1 MPAKLNPMEG
11 VVEWIHG
18 TAVADP
24 YRWLEERHSPA
35 TEEWLAG
42 QRACFHGYFQR
53 LGALDGLQS
62 RVREFVDVEA
72 TDQIGKVRDRYFYR
86 TRRVGEQQPSIYMMN
101 SQTRAEKLLVNPSAL
116 GPYASVGIFRVSKDG
131 NLLAYELKH
140 GGEHSKAIHVVDVN
154 SDRFLQDHL
163 DTGLA
168 RGFEFR
174 DSGDG
179 FYYCHDSLKMDASN
193 PQRDHLVHFHRLGT
207 PLENDPVLLRLPRT
221 LSSKLVVGAEG
232 EILSAL
238 FYHQH
243 LDQLVA
249 DFYVARQD
257 RHDSWNCIARNVP
270 APFSPFFCHGML
282 LGLWNDDAP
291 HGKICELDRTNCH
304 PRLVIVPEWDAPIKH
319 FTIAQ
324 SRIFVSY
331 LFGTEAVVR
340 VWSLKGEFLGRLALE
355 RGSTWHLLP
364 SYTYESDELFL
375 SRESFSQPLTLFC
388 LNAETC
394 ERTVWSQRHA
404 PTLGSTMTTRK
415 VTYSAKDGTE
425 ITMSVVGSPDA
436 SGLRDRP
443 VIMTAYGGFGR
454 TLTPQF
460 STFVSILLECGFL
473 FALPEIRGGGERGAE
488 WHNAARGRNR
498 QVAIDDFI
506 AAAEWLCA
514 EGVTSREKLAIFGGS
529 NSGLLVGAAIAQRP
543 DLFRAALC
551 IAPLLDMVRY
561 HLFDRARIWAEE
573 YGTADDPDD
582 FRALYAYSPYHHVR
596 EDRNYPAVLLVSGD
610 KDTRCNP
617 AHARKMTAR
626 LQDRSAQ
633 KSNVLLDYGTERGHA
648 ATMPLEDRIDAVTNR
663 IAFLCHELGVTSGR
677 TSPPPRLIAKATFCL
692 LQTEWY
698 LKRYKDRPLQ
708 SALQGGARKGESHR
722 YSQQQICQAVDIA
735 SVLYFK
741 VVLCLQRSVA
751 LTMLLRW
758 YGFSA
763 DLVIGA
769 RIVPA
774 KFHAWVEMNRIV
786 VNDRSYVPQL
796 YRELERC

>member
-1 MPAKLNPMEG
+1 MPAKLNPVDG
-11 VVEWIHG
+11 VAEWIHG
-18 TAVADP
+18 TCVADP
-24 YRWLEERHSPA
+24 YRWLEERQSSA

-42 QRACFHGYFQR
+42 QRARFHGYFEE
-53 LGALDGLQS
+53 LGTLDGLRS

-86 TRRVGEQQPSIYMMN
+86 RRRAGEQQPSIYMMH
-101 SQTRAEKLLVNPSAL
+101 SQTRAERLLIDPSAL
-116 GPYASVGIFRVSKDG
+116 GSYTSVGIFRISKDG

-154 SDRFLQDHL
+154 SGRFLRDHL

-174 DSGDG
+174 EAGDG
-179 FYYCHDSLKMDASN
+179 FYYCHEFLEKEASN
-193 PQRDHLVHFHRLGT
+193 PQRDHSVRFHRFGT
-207 PLENDPVLLRLPRT
+207 LRAHDPVLLSLPRSV
-221 LSSKLVVGAEG
+221 SSKLVVAAED
-232 EILSAL
+232 ETLSAI
-238 FYHQH
+238 FYHEY
-243 LDQLVA
+243 LDQLVV
-249 DFYVARQD
+249 DFYVAMQD
-257 RHDSWNCIARNVP
+257 HHDSWNCIARNVP
-270 APFSPFFCHGML
+270 APFSPFFCQRML
-282 LGLWNDDAP
+282 LGLWDDDAP

-304 PRLVIVPEWDAPIKH
+304 PQRVIVPEWDAPIKH

-331 LFGTEAVVR
+331 VIGTETVVR
-340 VWSLKGEFLGRLALE
+340 VWSLKGDFLGTLPLE
-355 RGSTWHLLP
+355 RGYTWHVLP
-364 SYTYESDELFL
+364 TYTYESDELFL
-375 SRESFSQPLTLFC
+375 SRESFSRPLTLYC
-388 LNAETC
+388 LNADSC
-394 ERTVWSQRHA
+394 ERTVWSERHA
-404 PTLGSTMTTRK
+404 PASKSAITTRK
-415 VTYSAKDGTE
+415 VTFSTKDGAE
-425 ITMSVVGSPDA
+425 ITMSLVGAADA
-436 SGLRDRP
+436 SGLRPQP

-460 STFVSILLECGFL
+460 SAFVSLMLEHGFL
-473 FALPEIRGGGERGAE
+473 FALPEIRGGGEHGTG
-488 WHNAARGRNR
+488 WHDAARGRNR
-498 QVAIDDFI
+498 QVAINDFI
-506 AAAEWLCA
+506 AAADWLCG
-514 EGVTSREKLAIFGGS
+514 EGVTSPEKLAVFGGS
-529 NSGLLVGAAIAQRP
+529 NSGLLVGAAITQRP

-561 HLFDRARIWAEE
+561 HFFDRARIWSRE

-582 FRALYAYSPYHHVR
+582 FRALYAYSPYHHVL

-633 KSNVLLDYGTERGHA
+633 TSSVLLDYGFERGHA
-648 ATMPLEDRIDAVTNR
+648 ATMPLLDRIDALTHR
-663 IAFLCHELGVTSGR
+663 IAFLCHELGVAMHHKH
-677 TSPPPRLIAKATFCL
+677 SPAGLVAQAWFCL
-692 LQTEWY
+692 LRTEWH
-698 LKRYKDRPLQ
+698 LRRYKDRPLQ
-708 SALQGGARKGESHR
+708 SVLQQCDTNGESVG
-722 YSQQQICQAVDIA
+722 YSPQQICHAMDIA
-735 SVLYFK
+735 CVLYFK

-751 LTMLLRW
+751 LTMLLRR
-758 YGFSA
+758 YGFTA

-786 VNDRSYVPQL
+786 LNDRPYVPRL

>member
-1 MPAKLNPMEG
+1 MEG

-24 YRWLEERHSPA
+24 YRWLEERYTPA
-35 TEEWLAG
+35 TEKWLVG
-42 QRACFHGYFQR
+42 QRARFEGYFQQ
-53 LGALDGLQS
+53 LGTLDNLRS
-62 RVREFVDVEA
+62 RVREFVDVET

-86 TRRVGEQQPSIYMMN
+86 RRRIGEQQPSIYMMD
-101 SQTRAEKLLVNPSAL
+101 SQTRAEKVLVDSSAL
-116 GPYASVGIFRVSKDG
+116 GPYSSVGIFRISNDG
-131 NLLAYELKH
+131 SLLAYEFKR
-140 GGEHSKAIHVVDVN
+140 GGEHSKAIHVVDVK
-154 SDRFLQDHL
+154 SGTFLPDHL

-174 DSGDG
+174 KTGDG
-179 FYYCHDSLKMDASN
+179 FYYCHDFLESEASN
-193 PQRDHLVHFHRLGT
+193 PQRDHLVRFHRLGT
-207 PLENDPVLLRLPRT
+207 PRDNDRVLLSLPRT
-221 LSSKLVVGAEG
+221 LSSKLVVGGEG
-232 EILSAL
+232 ETLSAV
-238 FYHQH
+238 FYHEH

-249 DFYVARQD
+249 DFYVAGQD

-282 LGLWNDDAP
+282 LGLWDDDAP
-291 HGKICELDRTNCH
+291 HGKICEFDQTHCH
-304 PRLVIVPEWDAPIKH
+304 PRRVIVPEWDAPIKH

-324 SRIFVSY
+324 CRIFVSY
-331 LFGTEAVVR
+331 VIGTESVVR
-340 VWSLKGEFLGRLALE
+340 VWSLKGEFLGTLPLE
-355 RGSTWHLLP
+355 RGFTWHVLP
-364 SYTYESDELFL
+364 TYTNECDEMFL
-375 SRESFSQPLTLFC
+375 SRESFSQPLTLYC

-394 ERTVWSQRHA
+394 ERSVWSERHV
-404 PTLGSTMTTRK
+404 PRSNSVITVRK
-415 VTYSAKDGTE
+415 VTYSVKDGTE
-425 ITMSVVGSPDA
+425 ITMSLVGAADP
-436 SGLRDRP
+436 SGLRDQP

-460 STFVSILLECGFL
+460 STFVSVMLERGFL
-473 FALPEIRGGGERGAE
+473 FALPEIRGGEEHGAG

-498 QVAIDDFI
+498 QVAINDFTG
-506 AAAEWLCA
+506 AADWLCA
-514 EGVTSREKLAIFGGS
+514 EGVTSPGKLAIFGGS

-573 YGTADDPDD
+573 YGTAEDPDD
-582 FRALYAYSPYHHVR
+582 FRALYAYSPYHNIR

-633 KSNVLLDYGTERGHA
+633 KSNVLLDYGSQRGHA
-648 ATMPLEDRIDAVTNR
+648 ATMPLGVRIEALTHR
-663 IAFLCHELGVTSGR
+663 IAFLCHELGVASGR
-677 TSPPPRLIAKATFCL
+677 ESPPPWLIAKASFCL
-692 LQTEWY
+692 LRTEWY
-698 LKRYKDRPLQ
+698 LRRFKGRPLQ
-708 SALQGGARKGESHR
+708 SALRGIDGKGESQR
-722 YSQQQICQAVDIA
+722 YSQQQICHAVDVA
-735 SVLYFK
+735 CVLYFK

-751 LTMLLRW
+751 LTMLLRR
-758 YGFSA
+758 YGFTA

-774 KFHAWVEMNRIV
+774 KFHAWVEINRIV
-786 VNDRSYVPQL
+786 VNDRPYVDQL